1 MNAHMHHWEGGQN
14 LEDYYRE
21 VWKNLPWYLKATAWN
36 AKYIPPFRALVEVA
50 TRSQLR
56 KLAYH
61 EEGTMGWINSNSTE
75 RIKAFYGS
83 MEAYQSIPDWDQVEP
98 SLDPSLDHKQK
109 HIQLD
114 HGYDESKTE
123 LEPADLQQAA
133 AFRGGELVSK
143 EWNGNM
149 HQQLSWLCCQKHSF
163 EMSPHAI

>member
-1 MNAHMHHWEGGQN
+1 
-14 LEDYYRE
+14 
-21 VWKNLPWYLKATAWN
+21 
-36 AKYIPPFRALVEVA
+36 
-50 TRSQLR
+50 
-56 KLAYH
+56 
-61 EEGTMGWINSNSTE
+61 MGWINSNNTE

-83 MEAYQSIPDWDQVEP
+83 MEAYQSIPDWDHVEP

-123 LEPADLQQAA
+123 LEPTDLQQAA

-149 HQQLSWLCCQKHSF
+149 HLQLSWMCCKKHSF
-163 EMSPHAI
+163 MMTPHAVLKGGHWCLECISPPWKYDAILDQNRFAAQVLEQGR